1 MNKMLM
7 QIGAAVL
14 AMTGFGAD
22 LGSVRKDGLTV
33 RFAECRKCP
42 HRMKFDAD
50 AKGATVNVARLADDS
65 PSAETLEARKA
76 KMAERAFAILKAAAE
91 TRRPSPKRPLMGW
104 SSWNTFGLE
113 IDEAKIASVAEAMA
127 TNGLA
132 AAGYRY
138 VNIDD
143 GFFVTHDKAGR
154 LTFHPTRFPRGM
166 KPLVDR
172 IHALGLKAGIYS
184 DAGEDTCGSIWGGGD
199 KGGVRDAGRG
209 AGLYGHDAADCK
221 LHFVDTGF
229 DFIKVDYCGGAKLG
243 LDEKARYTE
252 IAKAIRATGR
262 DDVRFNVCRWAFPGT
277 WVTEIADSWRTTSDI
292 RARWPSVR
300 GIIAENL
307 YLGAYTS
314 VGHYNDM
321 DMLEAGQLKGT
332 FKTVFGNEDAGLTEE
347 EEQTHFGMWCMLSSP
362 LLLGCDVRTMPASS
376 LKLVTNPYLL
386 SLNQNDIAAPQSVV
400 WRNKGDAAY
409 AIVKDAVTRDGTA
422 RYLALYNATDAEY
435 AFKVPFEK
443 LGLSGRV
450 AAVDLVQMA
459 DIGEGSDMFEMTVP
473 AHGARFYRLDAERR
487 LERTHYEAEEAYLS
501 AYHELGD
508 PIEEEV
514 AYPDKIAWA
523 SGWVAVRGVGNGE
536 KNDLVWKRVHIVN
549 AGRRRLEFSY
559 RTRLSRHFFVQV
571 DGAEPVRLEAKGS
584 TDNSFKQVSLEVDLT
599 AGDHAVRIFNPDSRA
614 PIIDWMD
621 IH

>member
-1 MNKMLM
+1 MNKMMVLV
-7 QIGAAVL
+7 GTVVL
-14 AMTGFGAD
+14 ATTGFGAD
-22 LGSVRKDGLTV
+22 LGSVTKDGFTV

-42 HRMKFDAD
+42 HRMRLDAD
-50 AKGATVNVARLADDS
+50 AKGATVNVARLTDDS

-91 TRRPSPKRPLMGW
+91 TRKPSLKRPLMGW

-113 IDEAKIASVAEAMA
+113 IDETKIASVAEAMA

-154 LTFHPTRFPRGM
+154 LTFHPERFPRGM

-172 IHALGLKAGIYS
+172 IHALGLKAGVYS
-184 DAGEDTCGSIWGGGD
+184 DAGADTCGSMWVGGS
-199 KGGVRDAGRG
+199 KGNVKDAGRG

-221 LHFVDTGF
+221 LYFVDTGF
-229 DFIKVDYCGGAKLG
+229 DFIKVDYCGGAALG
-243 LDEKARYTE
+243 LEEQARYTE

-262 DDVRFNVCRWAFPGT
+262 DDVRFNVCRWAFPGS
-277 WVTEIADSWRTTSDI
+277 WVTEIAESWRTTGDI
-292 RARWPSVR
+292 RASWPSVR

-307 YLGAYTS
+307 YLGAYPG

-321 DMLEAGQLKGT
+321 DMLEAGQLKGV
-332 FKTVFGNEDAGLTEE
+332 FKTVFGNEDSGLTEE

-376 LKLVTNPYLL
+376 IRLVTNPYLL
-386 SLNQNDIAAPQSVV
+386 SMNQNDIAAQPSVA
-400 WRNKGDAAY
+400 WRNKDDAAY
-409 AIVKDAVTRDGTA
+409 ALVKDAVTRDGTS

-443 LGLSGRV
+443 LGLSGKV

-459 DIGEGSDMFEMTVP
+459 DIGEGEGAFEMTVP
-473 AHGARFYRLDAERR
+473 AHGTRFYRLDAERR
-487 LERTHYEAEEAYLS
+487 LEQTHYEAEEAYLS

-508 PIEEEV
+508 PIEEGI
-514 AYPDKIAWA
+514 AYPDAVPWA
-523 SGWVAVRGVGNGE
+523 SGWTAVRGVGNGE
-536 KNDLVWKRVHIVN
+536 GNDLVWKRVRIVN

-559 RTRLSRHFFVQV
+559 RTRLTRYFFVQV
-571 DGAEPVRLEAKGS
+571 DDSVPVRLEAKGP
-584 TDNSFKQVSLEVDLT
+584 TANGFKQVSFEVDLT
-599 AGDHAVRIFNPDSRA
+599 MGDHTVRLFNPDARA

-621 IH
+621 VH